1 MYNNSR
7 RKTDFKISFENLKL
21 KSKNEMKIEREIEMT
36 FDYNTLKR
44 AAKDGLRLGSWN
56 GKAVFAA
63 PSSRLDNLS
72 SGAYYILYDD
82 DNKIVAKTSNGW
94 KSYGEVTEQGSVSEY
109 SSARTYRT
117 PAEVAEAA
125 RKASTRTSTSG
136 MRYSSEPIPQ
146 ATMKVCGYTVDAT
159 EGTYAP
165 GYDVS
170 ERPTGDV
177 KLEIDVEGTL
187 KKAREMTVESLLDGF
202 LLGVDFSVAKG

>member
-1 MYNNSR
+1 M
-7 RKTDFKISFENLKL
+7 
-21 KSKNEMKIEREIEMT
+21 KNEREIEMT

-44 AAKDGLRLGSWN
+44 AAKEGHRLGNWN
-56 GKAVFAA
+56 GKAVFA
-63 PSSRLDNLS
+63 SSAAQLQNLGT
-72 SGAYYILYDD
+72 GAYYILYDD
-82 DNKIVAKTSNGW
+82 ENKIVSRSAANNGW
-94 KSYGEVTEQGSVSEY
+94 KSYGEVSESGSVSEY

-117 PAEVAEAA
+117 PAETAAAA
-125 RKASTRTSTSG
+125 RKAKEERSSAAWPQTSG

-146 ATMKVCGYTVDAT
+146 AMMKVSYAD

-202 LLGVDFSVAKG
+202 LLNVDFSSVATKH

>member
-1 MYNNSR
+1 
-7 RKTDFKISFENLKL
+7 
-21 KSKNEMKIEREIEMT
+21 MT
-36 FDYNTLKR
+36 FDYRTLSQ
-44 AAKDGLRLGSWN
+44 AARSGQRLGNWN

-63 PSSRLDNLS
+63 SANDLDNKG
-72 SGAYYILYDD
+72 SGAFYILYDD
-82 DNKIVAKTSNGW
+82 ENKIVARVGNGW
-94 KSYGEVTEQGSVSEY
+94 KSFGEVSEAGSVNEY
-109 SSARTYRT
+109 NTARSYKT
-117 PAEVAEAA
+117 PAEAAQAA
-125 RKASTRTSTSG
+125 RKAGERSYPTSG

-146 ATMKVCGYTVDAT
+146 ATMKVSYAA

-202 LLGVDFSVAKG
+202 LLNVDFSSVATKH

>member
-1 MYNNSR
+1 
-7 RKTDFKISFENLKL
+7 
-21 KSKNEMKIEREIEMT
+21 MT

-44 AAKDGLRLGSWN
+44 MAKEGQRLGNWN

-63 PSSRLDNLS
+63 PSTRLDNLGT
-72 SGAYYILYDD
+72 GAYYILYDD
-82 DNKIVAKTSNGW
+82 ENKIVAKTSNGW
-94 KSYGEVTEQGSVSEY
+94 KSYGEVSESGSVSEY

-117 PAEVAEAA
+117 PAETAAAA
-125 RKASTRTSTSG
+125 RKASTSG

-146 ATMKVCGYTVDAT
+146 AMMKVSYAD

-202 LLGVDFSVAKG
+202 LLNVDFSSVTAKG